1 MLRRRAHDPAN
12 ARRPFR
18 LSTSDTIL
26 VIIVL
31 KLKRFTYGI
40 DDVVGDKHQR
50 MSLLC

>member
-26 VIIVL
+26 VIMVFELNAEFDLNKSELFNRNQVL
-31 KLKRFTYGI
+31 L
-40 DDVVGDKHQR
+40 
-50 MSLLC
+50 